1 MRGSVASVAD
11 GSLEVA
17 ALLAV
22 GLYLGIA
29 GEVQVVVAGVGGVLG
44 IGGFNDSNIRG
55 RGEPGREG
63 ARFEASVCEE
73 IDRHDGDDWPTGRT
87 RDEVETVKQGGPG
100 TLYCL
105 IEEIPETRLRKRL
118 FNWSSSAG
126 PNP

>member
-87 RDEVETVKQGGPG
+87 RDEVETVKQGGPA